1 VAIRTAEGV
10 VSADLHL
17 VAPEELSLVAEFRET
32 ARRILRSD
40 LTVESRKTALLRLYQ
55 RAKREPFAD
64 LIVGAIVAEV
74 FWSIDRD
81 DVIESQSA
89 GEPME
94 RAHRS
99 LRGRGYARCPECW
112 CELSQETDWSSW
124 RQAREGAEAEF
135 MAREGAVT

>member
-1 VAIRTAEGV
+1 

-17 VAPEELSLVAEFRET
+17 VAPEELSLIGEFREA

-40 LTVESRKTALLRLYQ
+40 LTVESRKTALLRLYH

-74 FWSIDRD
+74 VWSIDRA
-81 DVIESQSA
+81 DVIERQST
-89 GEPME
+89 GDPME

-99 LRGRGYARCPECW
+99 LRGRGFARCPECL
-112 CELSQETDWSSW
+112 CELSQELDWFRW
-124 RQAREGAEAEF
+124 RQVRQGAAAEF
-135 MAREGAVT
+135 TSRERAVR